1 MSDTLYLQLD
11 QNIQIN
17 HPHIYLQDIAKLS
30 CSNSKM
36 IIVAVT
42 FVIASPGD
50 AGYKS

>member
-30 CSNSKM
+30 CIEHIYLRQNTKKSRM
-36 IIVAVT
+36 IPVL
-42 FVIASPGD
+42 
-50 AGYKS
+50 